1 MDICPGDRRLRKPE
15 SKGLLVRILGIRR
28 SEGDRGSAAGKMGFL
43 KVLWKD
49 LRLAAGLARDLA
61 NGSYRQVPVRAM
73 AALALALAYVV
84 SPLDLMTDLIPVVGW
99 LDDGVVVLLCLK
111 LAETDLKRYQR
122 WKQNVADR

>member
-1 MDICPGDRRLRKPE
+1 
-15 SKGLLVRILGIRR
+15 
-28 SEGDRGSAAGKMGFL
+28 MGFL